1 MAATSSYA
9 PPYDP
14 ERATAYTPI
23 PAGPLAAE
31 QPRATKKLLATVLFS
46 SFCFVSLILLIVYQ
60 DGPHQAKLGDI
71 ISPQTKTP
79 STPAGSIF
87 PASPAVEPPS
97 RGVSQGVS
105 EKVFRRVGGGDLIFT
120 WTNLMLSW
128 QRTAY
133 HFQPEKNWI
142 NIVTDEGVASSAT
155 FLASCE
161 GIFGISYPNGPLYYN
176 GWYHLFYQYNPD
188 SAVWGNIT
196 WGHAVSTDLI
206 HWLHLPLA
214 LQPDQWYDI
223 NGVWSGSAT
232 ILPDGQIIMLY
243 TADTYDFVQVQC
255 LAYPANL
262 SDPLLLKWD
271 KCPSN
276 PVLVPPPGIGSKD
289 FRDPTTAWLSPDGD
303 KWRITIGS
311 KINTTGISLVYET
324 KDFVKYELLDG
335 YLNAVP
341 GTGMWECIDFYPVSL
356 SEVNGLDTSVNGPG
370 IKHVMKASL
379 DDDKNDYYSIGTY
392 DPINNKWTADDP
404 ELDVGIGLRYDYGKY
419 YASKTFYDQNKQRR
433 ILWGW
438 IRETDAE
445 ELDILKGW
453 NGVQSIPRTIVFD
466 NKTGSNILQ
475 WPVDEIESLRS
486 NSVEF
491 NDVKLGPG
499 SIIPLKVDS
508 ASQLDLVA
516 SFEIDKEAL
525 EAIDEAEIGYDCTT
539 SGGAAT
545 RGVLGP
551 FGIVVLADEALSEL
565 TPIYFYI
572 AKGKNGKAETHF
584 CSDGLRSSKA
594 SDVDKVVY
602 GSKVPV
608 LDGEKLTIRSLVD
621 HSIIESFA
629 QGGRTVIT
637 SRIYPTK
644 AIEGAA
650 RVFLFNN
657 ATGISVT
664 ASVEIWKMGS
674 ADIRPF
680 PTDQL

>member
-1 MAATSSYA
+1 MAATSSHA

-14 ERATAYTPI
+14 ERAASYAPI
-23 PAGPLAAE
+23 PAGPSATE
-31 QPRATKKLLATVLFS
+31 QPRATKKLLATALFS
-46 SFCFVSLILLIVYQ
+46 SFLLLSLILLIVNQ
-60 DGPHQAKLGDI
+60 GPHQAKLDDI
-71 ISPQTKTP
+71 ISPQTQTP
-79 STPAGSIF
+79 STST
-87 PASPAVEPPS
+87 AVEPPS
-97 RGVSQGVS
+97 RGAAQGVS
-105 EKVFRRVGGGDLIFT
+105 EK
-120 WTNLMLSW
+120 
-128 QRTAY
+128 
-133 HFQPEKNWI
+133 
-142 NIVTDEGVASSAT
+142 
-155 FLASCE
+155 
-161 GIFGISYPNGPLYYN
+161 
-176 GWYHLFYQYNPD
+176 YNPD

-214 LQPDQWYDI
+214 LVPDQWYDI

-232 ILPDGQIIMLY
+232 ILPDGRIVMLY
-243 TADTYDFVQVQC
+243 TGDTYDVVQVQC

-271 KCPSN
+271 KDPRN

-303 KWRITIGS
+303 RWRITIGS
-311 KINTTGISLVYET
+311 KINKTGISLVYET

-356 SEVNGLDTSVNGPG
+356 SEANGLDTSANGPG

-466 NKTGSNILQ
+466 KKTGSNILQ
-475 WPVDEIESLRS
+475 WPVEEIESLRS
-486 NSVEF
+486 DSVEF

-499 SIIPLKVDS
+499 SITPLKVDS

-516 SFEIDKEAL
+516 SFEVDKEAV
-525 EAIDEAEIGYDCTT
+525 EAIDGAETGYDCPT

-551 FGIVVLADEALSEL
+551 FGIVVLADETLSEL

-572 AKGKNGKAETHF
+572 AKGTNGKSETHF
-584 CSDGLRSSKA
+584 CADGLRSSKA
-594 SDVDKVVY
+594 SDVDKIIY

-608 LDGEKLTIRSLVD
+608 LDGEKLSIRSLVD

-644 AIEGAA
+644 AIERAA
-650 RVFLFNN
+650 RIFLFNN

-664 ASVEIWKMGS
+664 ASVKIWKMGS

-680 PTDQL
+680 PLDQL